1 MAKPTVKVEIAFS
14 DLPYVSSPTWT
25 DVTSYVRSVS
35 TRRGR
40 GSDWD
45 DMGTGTAS
53 IILDNRDRRFDP
65 TYTSGPYYGLLQPRR
80 QIRVTADAGTGSGY
94 VAIFR
99 GFVAGWPVE
108 VTNAGYDSTVTLQCF
123 DILGLLSQAETPREW
138 ADYYIRNT
146 LAPRHYW
153 RLDENINP
161 TQIPQTTAAL
171 STYPFQDYGTA
182 PEPLYLTSAAIPLA
196 NADALAPGLTSRSVS
211 FPAAS
216 QRLRT
221 ATTATNIANANSYFV
236 SMWATLPNTF
246 ATGNAFIA
254 TVVTYSTAAGNQYAG
269 MTFTYNYTNA
279 RFEVTTQQQAAGQTS
294 RVYYFP
300 VGIDSTIPHHLAFQ
314 VIWASATTAIISVFL
329 DGQNVPNTTSSTFVN
344 PFGPLTSNYFQVDA
358 ATSQQVIFREGTTGS
373 TAEIQTLYGLSNNV
387 LSETTAARFTR
398 LLDTTSIPAAWEA
411 PTASPAGT
419 VAPFTVGGAPL
430 TSELELVTT
439 SEGGELFVTKA
450 GVLTMTNRTYY
461 ATNTKSITTQATF
474 GGSGEIP
481 IAPEASYTLSADDIR
496 NSLEISWAG
505 DTTYSVKDTASIN
518 EYGAQQTTIATQ
530 LSTIADVTNLGSY
543 LVGYGKVPRYIF
555 SDTILGQGLTAAQ
568 WNTVLNLELLE
579 RIRVTINL
587 QTGNDPAQTQLIQA
601 IEHDITPGDWR
612 TTIRGSSRWSSVFIL
627 DSSLLDG
634 LDLLA

>member
-14 DLPYVSSPTWT
+14 DLPYVSSPAWT

-40 GSDWD
+40 NSDWD
-45 DMGTGTAS
+45 DMGSGTAS
-53 IILDNRDRRFDP
+53 IVLDNRDRRFDP

-80 QIRVTADAGTGSGY
+80 QIRVTADAGTGAGY
-94 VAIFR
+94 VALFR

-108 VTNAGYDSTVTLQCF
+108 VTDAGFDSTVTLQCF

-138 ADYYIRNT
+138 ADYYIRSLN
-146 LAPRHYW
+146 PSRYW
-153 RLDENINP
+153 RFDENINP
-161 TQIPQTTAAL
+161 ADIPTTTATL
-171 STYPFQDYGTA
+171 TNLQLKDYG
-182 PEPLYLTSAAIPLA
+182 
-196 NADALAPGLTSRSVS
+196 ADNVPFSPVSINTPISSTESLAPGLTSTGLQWPLGFVFDTNPYDQNYNPSAAEGGGSIWFLGQSSQTIWHQEWLTGGTQYVIDIFYTTASSLMTLLIAGPGSVYTYTATVNPVIGVGHHVG
-211 FPAAS
+211 FRWVGTGAGGTAALYLDGVELPLTKALS
-216 QRLRT
+216 TAPLVTYRRGYRLVGFSGQQVVAWHGTAPTATQLRT
-221 ATTATNIANANSYFV
+221 IY
-236 SMWATLPNTF
+236 
-246 ATGNAFIA
+246 
-254 TVVTYSTAAGNQYAG
+254 QYG
-269 MTFTYNYTNA
+269 K
-279 RFEVTTQQQAAGQTS
+279 
-294 RVYYFP
+294 
-300 VGIDSTIPHHLAFQ
+300 
-314 VIWASATTAIISVFL
+314 
-329 DGQNVPNTTSSTFVN
+329 
-344 PFGPLTSNYFQVDA
+344 
-358 ATSQQVIFREGTTGS
+358 
-373 TAEIQTLYGLSNNV
+373 NV
-387 LSETTAARFTR
+387 LTETTAARFTR
-398 LLDTTSIPAAWEA
+398 LLDTTSIPAAWEG
-411 PTASPAGT
+411 PTTSPAGT
-419 VAPFTVGGAPL
+419 VAPLTVGGAPL

-481 IAPEASYTLSADDIR
+481 IAPEASYILSADEIR

-518 EYGAQQTTIATQ
+518 EYGAQQTTISTQ
-530 LSTIADVTNLGSY
+530 LSTLADVTNLGSY

-555 SDTILGQGLTAAQ
+555 SDTIVGQALTAAQ

-579 RIRVTINL
+579 RIRVTIDL